1 MSLNFPL
8 ATIETFLFVLLRI
21 GALLLA
27 LSFFQSRAV
36 PSVFK
41 FGFVFGVSLLV
52 VPLLPTPAVAA
63 APGPLALG
71 LIATKELLVGAG
83 IGLAIRTFFAGVQLA
98 GQMAGFQMGMA
109 IANVMDPQT
118 SAQVPILG
126 QFLDLVALLTF
137 LILDVHHHVI
147 RAVVGSFEIIPAGGL
162 QISAPL
168 SRHLVDMTGAIFTIA
183 LQVGAPVIVS
193 LLLVSVALGLVA
205 RTVPQMNIFIV
216 AMPVKIVIGLLFL
229 GLSLPYLADYLHRLF
244 GSLDTHLPVLLRAMG

>member
-1 MSLNFPL
+1 MTLTVPL
-8 ATIETFLFVLLRI
+8 ATVEAFLYVLLRI

-41 FGFVFGVSLLV
+41 VGFVVGVSLLV
-52 VPLLPTPAVAA
+52 VPLLPPPAVST

-71 LIATKELLVGAG
+71 LLASKEVLVGAA
-83 IGLAIRTFFAGVQLA
+83 IGLAIRTLFAGLQLA
-98 GQMAGFQMGMA
+98 GQLAGFQMGMA

-118 SAQVPILG
+118 SAQVPLLG
-126 QFLDLVALLTF
+126 QFLDLVGLLTF

-147 RAVVGSFEIIPAGGL
+147 RAVVRSFEIIPAGGL
-162 QISAPL
+162 QLSAPL

-183 LQVGAPVIVS
+183 LQVGAPVIVA

-229 GLSLPYLADYLHRLF
+229 GVSLPYLAGYLHRLF
-244 GSLDTHLPVLLRAMG
+244 GSLGTHLPVLLRAMG